1 MSDYIQVDHGC
12 IVTGDVLEKP
22 ARYLTLVASNGWPTE
37 SDTDPYEWEQKRKR
51 RNPVG
56 VASLL
61 SLACLAAYIG
71 FVGWA
76 AIN

>member
-1 MSDYIQVDHGC
+1 MNDYIQVDHGR

-22 ARYLTLVASNGWPTE
+22 ERHLTLVASDNWPTE
-37 SDTDPYEWEQKRKR
+37 ADTDPYERDRKR

-56 VASLL
+56 AASLL

-71 FVGWA
+71 FVRWA